1 MHLEVAGWRLKNHWL
16 PPHPPLRGETLRREL
31 RVARIISRGT
41 CRQEVKNPLIKLLP
55 CAIEA
60 HKEPPTSPP
69 SAGKAASVLHKSCT
83 ATSSAREAQRQQSL
97 IVPRARY
104 LRVEAAAHARRVLLS
119 LSVVCVY
126 LLPYECYLRLSPA
139 LRAVR
144 TSARGCRDFP
154 VDEHR

>member
-16 PPHPPLRGETLRREL
+16 PPHPPLHGETLGREL

-104 LRVEAAAHARRVLLS
+104 PRGGGCSTRTACAS
-119 LSVVCVY
+119 LS
-126 LLPYECYLRLSPA
+126 ECYLRLSPA

-144 TSARGCRDFP
+144 TSARGCWDFP
-154 VDEHR
+154 FDEHR

>member
-16 PPHPPLRGETLRREL
+16 PPHPPLHGETLGREL

-119 LSVVCVY
+119 LSVICVY
-126 LLPYECYLRLSPA
+126 LLPYVLFVHLQEGAGTFR
-139 LRAVR
+139 
-144 TSARGCRDFP
+144 
-154 VDEHR
+154 